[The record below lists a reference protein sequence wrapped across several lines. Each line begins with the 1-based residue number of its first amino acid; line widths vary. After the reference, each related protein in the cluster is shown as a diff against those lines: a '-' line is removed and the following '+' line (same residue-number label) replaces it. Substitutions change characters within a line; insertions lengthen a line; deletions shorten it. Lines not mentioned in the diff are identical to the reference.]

1 MLRLSGRGHRPTT
14 GEVQAIEA
22 AAASLTREFPELAEC
37 HVVLSVP
44 VRTAG
49 GEPGAVSFRLGLT
62 LDDAELALTRP
73 AKPDFA
79 TALTDAFSAARLQLA
94 DYRSALPA
102 RRDTVT
108 S

>member
-1 MLRLSGRGHRPTT
+1 MLRLSGRGHRPTS
-14 GEVQAIEA
+14 GETAAIETA
-22 AAASLTREFPELAEC
+22 AAALAVDFPELSEC

-44 VRTAG
+44 FRKAT

-62 LDDAELALTRP
+62 VEDAELAITRP

-79 TALTDAFSAARLQLA
+79 VALVDAFDAARLQLA
-94 DYRSALPA
+94 DYRSSPPA
-102 RRDTVT
+102 TWGMVT